1 MITKELIM
9 KSGKTKL
16 KSRIPDWQLERM
28 KTIITNRWDEVWKIV
43 VERDRFDKQL
53 QRYHHNSDF

>member
-53 QRYHHNSDF
+53 QPYHHNSDF